1 MKDEDFLKGLF
12 SQPENDDAD
21 DLKRMA
27 EFTKKLMDSFIEV
40 GFDEDQAFELTEN
53 IVLTLV
59 GKG

>member
-12 SQPENDDAD
+12 SQPEKDDTD
-21 DLKRMA
+21 DLRHMA